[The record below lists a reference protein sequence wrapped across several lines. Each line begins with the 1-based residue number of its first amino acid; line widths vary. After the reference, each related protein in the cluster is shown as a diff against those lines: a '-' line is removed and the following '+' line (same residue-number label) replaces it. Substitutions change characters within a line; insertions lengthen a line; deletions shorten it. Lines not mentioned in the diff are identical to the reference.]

1 VIKLARS
8 KRLKRRTQHQ
18 RLGEMPNRT
27 KLWTEL
33 FPISEKKAE
42 ILKKVKVK
50 ILQKTIFQ
58 TKEQKIGEIREQKVQ
73 YALQALRDKKKIV
86 SYLRTAK
93 FSFSDLIDGVDFMF
107 IYIDRT
113 YQTCRFSVT
122 GRKWIKEHQ
131 KNHPNIPV
139 IAIYLEETKKSIER
153 KILELITSGGS

>member
-1 VIKLARS
+1 MARS

-27 KLWTEL
+27 ALWTKL

-50 ILQKTIFQ
+50 ILQKTIPQ

-73 YALQALRDKKKIV
+73 HALQALKDKKQIV

-107 IYIDRT
+107 IYVRRT

-122 GRKWIKEHQ
+122 GHKWIEEHQ
-131 KNHPNIPV
+131 KNHPKIPV
-139 IAIYLEETKKSIER
+139 IAVYLEETKKSVER
-153 KILELITSGGS
+153 KILKLMA